1 MSRIPDVERL
11 QIAKEARDAKS
22 LSDRIVLAQKTLP
35 KPLAAMV
42 ALNLEAADVIARL
55 AVLVER
61 GSNSPLID
69 KAATAMQAWNH
80 AVLDTEAVVRDALH
94 FGPR

>member
-11 QIAKEARDAKS
+11 QLAKEARDAKS
-22 LSDRIVLAQKTLP
+22 LSDKIALAQKTLP

-69 KAATAMQAWNH
+69 KAATAMQGWNH
-80 AVLDTEAVVRDALH
+80 AVREAEAVVRDELH
-94 FGPR
+94 LGPR

>member
-1 MSRIPDVERL
+1 MSRIPDAEKLQLAREAQAAKGFSERF
-11 QIAKEARDAKS
+11 AVAG
-22 LSDRIVLAQKTLP
+22 KTLP
-35 KPLAAMV
+35 KALAAMV

-69 KAATAMQAWNH
+69 KAATALQGWNH
-80 AVLDTEAVVRDALH
+80 TVLEAEAVVRDELRL
-94 FGPR
+94 GPR

>member
-22 LSDRIVLAQKTLP
+22 LSDKIALAQKTLP

-42 ALNLEAADVIARL
+42 ALNLEATDVIARL
-55 AVLVER
+55 AQLVER
-61 GSNSPLID
+61 GSSSILID
-69 KAATAMQAWNH
+69 KAATAMQGWNH
-80 AVLDTEAVVRDALH
+80 AVLEAEAVVRDELRL
-94 FGPR
+94 GPR